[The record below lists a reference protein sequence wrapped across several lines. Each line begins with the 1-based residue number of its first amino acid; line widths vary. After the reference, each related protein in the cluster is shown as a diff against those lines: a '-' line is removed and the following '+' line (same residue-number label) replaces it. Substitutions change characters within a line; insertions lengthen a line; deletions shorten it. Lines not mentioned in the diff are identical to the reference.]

1 MVDRERQAGPRVL
14 VIRCGAVGDTVLAT
28 CVLDPILARWP
39 DARIEWLAT
48 PASAA
53 LFGADPRLVRVHRL
67 RHRKLPVWLSPVKRA
82 LVSASRRD
90 PYALVLNLESAAY
103 FRRFAHALSAG
114 RVVGY
119 GDGATW
125 QDRHGVENHR
135 AVLAAAGLAA
145 DAALPRLVPA
155 PPPDGLPSRFVVLH
169 PGNSHSG
176 GNRVNIRAWPAER
189 WLELN
194 RRLSAAGVA
203 TVITGAPNEAALA
216 AQVAGGGGLDLAGR
230 TTLPAMAGV
239 MARAE
244 LLVCT
249 DTGPVH
255 IAAAV
260 GTAVL
265 GLYGPTRPTQTA
277 PYGVPGQV
285 RLISHD
291 IECGPCYGTPRHKTC
306 ADNRCMQLITVDEVF
321 DAVLACWGKP
331 KEAQR
336 KDAENA
342 KGAKNA
348 G

>member
-1 MVDRERQAGPRVL
+1 MANSDSKAGPRIL

-48 PASAA
+48 PGAAA
-53 LFGADPRLVRVHRL
+53 LFGVDPRIAQLHRL
-67 RHRKLPVWLSPVKRA
+67 RHRKLPIWLSPVKRA
-82 LVSASRRD
+82 LVRSSRQA
-90 PYALVLNLESAAY
+90 PYALVLNLECAAY
-103 FRRFAHALSAG
+103 MHRFVHALRAE

-119 GDGATW
+119 GDGADW

-145 DAALPRLVPA
+145 PRALPRLVPA
-155 PPPDGLPSRFVVLH
+155 PPPAGLPPRFVVLH

-176 GNRVNIRAWPAER
+176 GNRVNIRAWPVAR
-189 WLELN
+189 WVELN
-194 RRLSAAGVA
+194 RRLTAAGVA
-203 TVITGAPNEAALA
+203 TVITGAPNEADLA
-216 AQVAGGGGLDLAGR
+216 AEVAAGGGLNLAGR
-230 TTLPAMAGV
+230 TSLPAMAGV
-239 MARAE
+239 MAAAE

-277 PYGVPGQV
+277 PFGAPGQV
-285 RLISHD
+285 RLLRHD
-291 IECGPCYGTPRHKTC
+291 IDCGPCYGTPRHKTC
-306 ADNRCMQLITVDEVF
+306 RDNRCMQLITVDEVF
-321 DAVLACWGKP
+321 DAVLARWGEEKQ
-331 KEAQR
+331 AQR
-336 KDAENA
+336 TDTKVAQEKD
-342 KGAKNA
+342 
-348 G
+348 

>member
-1 MVDRERQAGPRVL
+1 MAKAEQATKPRIL
-14 VIRCGAVGDTVLAT
+14 VIRCGAVGDTVLAS

-48 PASAA
+48 PGAAA
-53 LFGADPRLVRVHRL
+53 LFGADTRIAQVHRL
-67 RHRKLPVWLSPVKRA
+67 KHRKLPIWLSPVKRA
-82 LVSASRRD
+82 LVRSSRRE
-90 PYALVLNLESAAY
+90 PYALVLNLECAAY
-103 FRRFAHALSAG
+103 MHRFVHALRAE

-119 GDGATW
+119 GDGAAW

-135 AVLAAAGLAA
+135 AVLAAAGL
-145 DAALPRLVPA
+145 DGGAALPRLVPA
-155 PPPDGLPSRFVVLH
+155 PPPAGLPPRFVVLH
-169 PGNSHSG
+169 PGNSHAG
-176 GNRVNIRAWPAER
+176 GTRVNIRAWPMER

-194 RRLSAAGVA
+194 RRLTATGVS

-216 AQVAGGGGLDLAGR
+216 AEVAAGGGLNLAGR
-230 TTLPAMAGV
+230 TDLPTMAGAMAQ
-239 MARAE
+239 AA

-277 PYGVPGQV
+277 PYGAPGQV
-285 RLISHD
+285 QLIRHD

-306 ADNRCMQLITVDEVF
+306 TDNRCMQLITVDEVYQ
-321 DAVLACWGKP
+321 AVLARWQ
-331 KEAQR
+331 AT
-336 KDAENA
+336 A
-342 KGAKNA
+342 
-348 G
+348 

>member
-1 MVDRERQAGPRVL
+1 MMSEPDRQAAPRIL

-28 CVLDPILARWP
+28 CVLDPLLVHWP

-48 PASAA
+48 PGAAA
-53 LFGADPRLVRVHRL
+53 LFDADPRIARLHRL
-67 RHRKLPVWLSPVKRA
+67 RHRKLPIWLSPVKRA
-82 LVSASRRD
+82 LVRGSRRD
-90 PYALVLNLESAAY
+90 PFDLVLNLECAAY
-103 FRRFAHALSAG
+103 FRRFAHALAAE

-119 GDGATW
+119 GDGAEW

-135 AVLAAAGLAA
+135 AVLAAAGLAGGNV
-145 DAALPRLVPA
+145 LPHLVPA
-155 PPPDGLPSRFVVLH
+155 TPPADLPARFVVLH

-176 GNRVNIRAWPAER
+176 GSRVNIRAWPAAR
-189 WLELN
+189 WVELN
-194 RRLSAAGVA
+194 RRLTAAGVA

-216 AQVAGGGGLDLAGR
+216 AEVAAGGALNLAGR
-230 TTLPAMAGV
+230 TDLPTMAGV
-239 MARAE
+239 MAQAE

-277 PYGVPGQV
+277 PYGAPGQV
-285 RLISHD
+285 RLIRHD

-321 DAVLACWGKP
+321 EAVLARWNVLLAVRP
-331 KEAQR
+331 EA
-336 KDAENA
+336 
-342 KGAKNA
+342 
-348 G
+348 